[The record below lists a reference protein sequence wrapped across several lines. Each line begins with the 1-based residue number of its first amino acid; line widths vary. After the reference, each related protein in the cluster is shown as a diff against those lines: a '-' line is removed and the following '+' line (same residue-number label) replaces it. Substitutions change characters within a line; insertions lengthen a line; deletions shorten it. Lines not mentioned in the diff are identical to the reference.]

1 MSSQTVLSVPNQTS
15 WTKALLWKEFRQV
28 MPLMLT
34 VLGLGFGILLIIL
47 VTAAFGSQKGLTYD
61 NGFWFLFLSMPMM
74 YATGVGILLV
84 GTEKESRS
92 MQWMRSLPVSA
103 KYIAWSK
110 LVVAL
115 ATLALVWLIA
125 GASWAGFASFLGE
138 NPLKSQSMDI
148 YSMSAGDA
156 LLPTYVM
163 VSLFLCL
170 SGLAF
175 AWRFESQILSLVML
189 IPAALAVWFVAY
201 GLSSYVTASK
211 SSFESRNV
219 ADTGLYLASLAIG
232 STIAVVYGWRASQ
245 RELAALAAP
254 VHESTT
260 SVLAPELF
268 GAASANGAQSEA
280 RSAEAWTL
288 WPSVTPISGMLW
300 QMIRQNWVWWSL
312 ISIASLVVLA
322 VGAGLHAFGATETID
337 DDWIFLLLFPI
348 GLLSGLLG
356 VLAFQSDGIEQRVRF
371 YADRGVSPTVLW
383 CTRHWI
389 PVTMLLGVAVVRY
402 LTLRLSRPQ
411 NPPLILVDTMVL
423 LAVSLAAYIVGQWVS
438 QFIKSPILSAIVL
451 PAVLLT
457 NLAYC
462 TFAIVAMETPWWLL
476 IPSFAIIA
484 ISTWWMM
491 RPWMERR
498 IDWKYYL
505 QHGGFVLA
513 ALAIPL
519 APGLWK
525 IWNLPSMPS
534 EVRTKLEQLAMK
546 SPSAARLPATRLPQ
560 SVNFGFATLTGD
572 SDVKAIGA
580 VLDRNEQVKEQLS
593 HDLLRQA
600 ASPEYWLAQREPQ
613 ELLKAYWA
621 ELANL
626 QSDLMRIQDDPKVDV
641 KKSLDKYRAAVA
653 DIPNLVSGL
662 RATKRLRYCDI
673 AERIERIALG
683 QCMHSKAREWM
694 GDEAY
699 QSNAKLLAD
708 DQARDQSRRVALAT
722 AWWET
727 KPPKH
732 LDGLDG
738 YPPQNYYGYRQLGM
752 HQASIPT
759 SIGMLRNQDL
769 YVADLWRLL
778 ELPAGSNQATTHR
791 QLILSKN
798 TWASSW
804 IDSGSFIGMQFPI
817 YTPAETWRG
826 DWEVLAKK
834 LVLEGDSRE

>member
-1 MSSQTVLSVPNQTS
+1 
-15 WTKALLWKEFRQV
+15 
-28 MPLMLT
+28 
-34 VLGLGFGILLIIL
+34 
-47 VTAAFGSQKGLTYD
+47 
-61 NGFWFLFLSMPMM
+61 
-74 YATGVGILLV
+74 
-84 GTEKESRS
+84 
-92 MQWMRSLPVSA
+92 MQWMQSLPVSA

-115 ATLALVWLIA
+115 VTLALVWLIA

-211 SSFESRNV
+211 SSFEFRNV

-232 STIAVVYGWRASQ
+232 STIAVVYGWHASQ
-245 RELAALAAP
+245 RQLAALAAP
-254 VHESTT
+254 AHESAT
-260 SVLAPELF
+260 SVWAPELF

-322 VGAGLHAFGATETID
+322 VGAGLHTFGALDTID
-337 DDWIFLLLFPI
+337 DDWIFWLLFPI

-411 NPPLILVDTMVL
+411 NPPLILVDTMAL

-462 TFAIVAMETPWWLL
+462 IFAIVAMETPWWLL

-546 SPSAARLPATRLPQ
+546 SPSAARLPATRLLATGFPQ
-560 SVNFGFATLTGD
+560 N
-572 SDVKAIGA
+572 I
-580 VLDRNEQVKEQLS
+580 
-593 HDLLRQA
+593 LRQA

-613 ELLKAYWA
+613 ESLKAYWA

-662 RATKRLRYCDI
+662 RVTKRLRYCDI

-778 ELPAGSNQATTHR
+778 ELSAGSNQATTHR
-791 QLILSKN
+791 QLIVSKN
-798 TWASSW
+798 AWASSW
-804 IDSGSFIGMQFPI
+804 IDTGSFIWMQFPI

>member
-1 MSSQTVLSVPNQTS
+1 MSSQAVLSVPNETS

-47 VTAAFGSQKGLTYD
+47 VTATFGSQKGLTYH

-115 ATLALVWLIA
+115 VTLALVWLIA

-156 LLPTYVM
+156 LLPTYMM

-211 SSFESRNV
+211 SSFEFRNV

-232 STIAVVYGWRASQ
+232 STIAVVYGWHASQ
-245 RELAALAAP
+245 RQLAALAAP
-254 VHESTT
+254 AHESAT
-260 SVLAPELF
+260 SVWAPELF

-322 VGAGLHAFGATETID
+322 VGVGLHTFGALDTID
-337 DDWIFLLLFPI
+337 DDWIFWLLFPI

-402 LTLRLSRPQ
+402 STLRLYRPQ
-411 NPPLILVDTMVL
+411 NPPLILVDTMAL

-462 TFAIVAMETPWWLL
+462 IFAIVAMETPWWLL

-546 SPSAARLPATRLPQ
+546 SPSAARLPATRLLATGFPQ
-560 SVNFGFATLTGD
+560 N
-572 SDVKAIGA
+572 I
-580 VLDRNEQVKEQLS
+580 
-593 HDLLRQA
+593 LRQA

-662 RATKRLRYCDI
+662 RVTKRLRYCDI

-778 ELPAGSNQATTHR
+778 ELSAGSNQATTHR
-791 QLILSKN
+791 QLIVSKN
-798 TWASSW
+798 AWASSW
-804 IDSGSFIGMQFPI
+804 IDTGSFIWMQFPI

>member
-1 MSSQTVLSVPNQTS
+1 MSSQAVLSVPNETS

-47 VTAAFGSQKGLTYD
+47 VTATFGSQKGLTYH

-92 MQWMRSLPVSA
+92 MQWMQSLPVSA

-115 ATLALVWLIA
+115 VTLALVWLIA

-156 LLPTYVM
+156 LLPTYMM

-211 SSFESRNV
+211 SSFEFRNV

-232 STIAVVYGWRASQ
+232 STIAVVYGWHASQ
-245 RELAALAAP
+245 RQLAALAAP
-254 VHESTT
+254 AHESAT
-260 SVLAPELF
+260 SVWAPELF

-322 VGAGLHAFGATETID
+322 VGAGLHTFGALDTID
-337 DDWIFLLLFPI
+337 DDWIFWLLFPI

-402 LTLRLSRPQ
+402 STLRLYRPQ
-411 NPPLILVDTMVL
+411 NPPLILVDTMAL

-462 TFAIVAMETPWWLL
+462 IFAIVAMETPWWLL

-546 SPSAARLPATRLPQ
+546 SPSAARLPATRLLATGFPQ
-560 SVNFGFATLTGD
+560 N
-572 SDVKAIGA
+572 I
-580 VLDRNEQVKEQLS
+580 
-593 HDLLRQA
+593 LRQA

-613 ELLKAYWA
+613 ESLKAYWA

-662 RATKRLRYCDI
+662 RVTKRLRYCDI

-778 ELPAGSNQATTHR
+778 ELSAGSNQATTHR
-791 QLILSKN
+791 QLIVSKN
-798 TWASSW
+798 AWASSW
-804 IDSGSFIGMQFPI
+804 IDTGSFIWMQFPI

>member
-1 MSSQTVLSVPNQTS
+1 MSSQTVVSMPSQTS

-28 MPLMLT
+28 MQLMLT
-34 VLGLGFGILLIIL
+34 VLGLGFGTLLIIV
-47 VTAAFGSQKGLTYD
+47 VTAAFGSRKGLTYD
-61 NGFWFLFLSMPMM
+61 DGFWFLFLSMPMM

-115 ATLALVWLIA
+115 VTLALVWLIA

-138 NPLKSQSMDI
+138 NPFKSWSMDI

-156 LLPTYVM
+156 LLPPYLM

-175 AWRFESQILSLVML
+175 AWRFESQILSLLML
-189 IPAALAVWFVAY
+189 IPAALAVWSVAY
-201 GLSSYVTASK
+201 GLDRFLAASK
-211 SSFESRNV
+211 SSLHLGNV
-219 ADTGLYLASLAIG
+219 ADSGSYLASLSIG
-232 STIAVVYGWRASQ
+232 SVIAVVYGWRTSQ

-254 VHESTT
+254 VHGSAT
-260 SVLAPELF
+260 SAWAPELF
-268 GAASANGAQSEA
+268 GSASANGAQSEA

-300 QMIRQNWVWWSL
+300 QMIRQNGVWWSL

-322 VGAGLHAFGATETID
+322 AGSGFHAFGATSTID
-337 DDWIFLLLFPI
+337 DGWIFLLLFPI
-348 GLLSGLLG
+348 GVLSGLLG
-356 VLAFQSDGIEQRVRF
+356 VLAFQSDGIQQRVRF

-383 CTRHWI
+383 WTRHWI
-389 PVTMLLGVAVVRY
+389 PVTMLLGIAVVRY
-402 LTLRLSRPQ
+402 LTLRLYRPD
-411 NPPLILVDTMVL
+411 NPPLILVDTMAV

-438 QFIKSPILSAIVL
+438 QFIKSPILSAIIL
-451 PAVLLT
+451 PAVLLA

-462 TFAIVAMETPWWLL
+462 TFTIGAMETPWWLL

-484 ISTWWMM
+484 ISTCWMM

-519 APGLWK
+519 VPGLWK

-534 EVRTKLEQLAMK
+534 EVRTNLEQLAMK
-546 SPSAARLPATRLPQ
+546 SPSVSRMPGSRLPQ
-560 SVNFGFATLTGD
+560 SINFGFGTLTGGID
-572 SDVKAIGA
+572 LKSIGA
-580 VLDRNEQVKEQLS
+580 VLDQNEQVKEQLS
-593 HDLLRQA
+593 HGLLRQA
-600 ASPEYWLAQREPQ
+600 TSPDYWLAHWDPQ
-613 ELLKAYWA
+613 ALLQAYWA
-621 ELANL
+621 ELAGL
-626 QSDLMRIQDDPKVDV
+626 QNDLIRIQGDPTLDAKE
-641 KKSLDKYRAAVA
+641 SLEKYQAAVT

-662 RATKRLRYCDI
+662 RATKRLRFCDL
-673 AERIERIALG
+673 AERIELIALG

-694 GDEAY
+694 GDAAY
-699 QSNAKLLAD
+699 QSVTKLLAD
-708 DQARDQSRRVALAT
+708 DQARDQSRRLALAT

-727 KPPKH
+727 KQSKK

-738 YPPQNYYGYRQLGM
+738 YLTQSYGNNKPGM

-759 SIGMLRNQDL
+759 SIGMLQTHDL
-769 YVADLWRLL
+769 FVADLWRLL
-778 ELPAGSNQATTHR
+778 ELTAGSSQAKAHR
-791 QLILSKN
+791 QSILSKN
-798 TWASSW
+798 AWASSW
-804 IDSGSFIGMQFPI
+804 IDTGSFIWMQFPI